1 MQNNYCSQKFW
12 WLTVE
17 PERRQILSCCAAQPQ
32 KIDTKWLKNNPG
44 KLFNMPVLQQD
55 RQEMLDNVQVKG
67 CEVGC
72 WVPEQDGKISRR
84 VLMKSL
90 EKTHTDING
99 YPEMLHINVSSDC
112 NLTCVYCTK
121 QYSTAWLRDINS
133 NGPYL
138 DESRFVLNS
147 NDRILLNL
155 GQKKIN
161 ESESYNFIIDEVI
174 KYNNCKEVVITGGE
188 PLLNNNLSKLL
199 KNFNQKV
206 TVYTG
211 LGVST
216 DRLERVVADLPE
228 NVEFAVSAEN
238 INKHYEFTRYNNS
251 FERFERNFA
260 VLKADKKVI
269 FSSVMSNITILN
281 YVEFENYYQDTDI
294 NLVFC
299 NDPDYLSINVLDNTS
314 KEMLQSTKF
323 KNRDHFI
330 KQALE
335 QPYTP
340 YQKNNFIKFILEYA
354 RRRNLDINIFPK
366 HFINWLNTPQ

>member
-1 MQNNYCSQKFW
+1 
-12 WLTVE
+12 
-17 PERRQILSCCAAQPQ
+17 
-32 KIDTKWLKNNPG
+32 
-44 KLFNMPVLQQD
+44 
-55 RQEMLDNVQVKG
+55 MLDNIQVKG
-67 CEVGC
+67 CEAGC

-90 EKTHTDING
+90 EKTHTDVNG
-99 YPEMLHINVSSDC
+99 YPEMMHINVGSDC

-121 QYSTAWLRDINS
+121 QYSTAWLRDIDN

-138 DESRFVLNS
+138 DESRFLINS

-174 KYNNCKEVVITGGE
+174 KYNDCKEVVITGGE

-216 DRLERVVADLPE
+216 DRLERVLADLPE
-228 NVEFAVSAEN
+228 NIEFAVSAEN
-238 INKHYEFTRYNNS
+238 INEHYEFTRYNNS
-251 FERFERNFA
+251 FERFERNLA
-260 VLKADKKVI
+260 ILKANKKVF

-281 YVEFENYYQDTDI
+281 YVAFENYYPDTDI
-294 NLVFC
+294 NLIFC
-299 NDPDYLSINVLDNTS
+299 NDPDYLSINILDNTS
-314 KEMLQSTKF
+314 KEMLQSTNF
-323 KNRDHFI
+323 KHRNHFI
-330 KQALE
+330 KEALV

-340 YQKNNFIKFILEYA
+340 DQKNNFVKFILEYA
-354 RRRNLDINIFPK
+354 RRRNLNMEIFPK
-366 HFINWLNTPQ
+366 HFLNWLNTAQ